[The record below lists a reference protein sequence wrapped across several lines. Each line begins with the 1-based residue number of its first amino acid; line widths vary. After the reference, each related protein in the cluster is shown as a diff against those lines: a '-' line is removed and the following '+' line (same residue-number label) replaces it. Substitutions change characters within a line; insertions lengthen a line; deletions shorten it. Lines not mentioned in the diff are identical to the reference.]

1 MNEII
6 VRNGKELAIRPE
18 IAQELANL
26 TDISKGVEERLKEL
40 KKGLYAEME
49 ANGIIKVTSDT
60 GNRKITISYIAPT
73 EAESLN
79 TKALR
84 DDLPDVYNAY
94 IEMKK
99 KAGSIRVTIK

>member
-1 MNEII
+1 MNDI
-6 VRNGKELAIRPE
+6 VKKASGEVCLSPE
-18 IAQELANL
+18 IAREIIWL
-26 TDISKGVEERLKEL
+26 TSMSKGMEERLKEI
-40 KKGLYAEME
+40 KKGLYEEME
-49 ANGIIKVTSDT
+49 AKGIIKITADT
-60 GNRKITISYIAPT
+60 EEGNLTISYIAPT

-99 KAGSIRVTIK
+99 KAGSIRVMVK